1 MIPALLLQAGLPL
14 LAKWIGG
21 ALEKVEHPAAKAA
34 AGALADVTAAISTKQ
49 ITPEQL
55 AEANRHV
62 EAMAKLDSEEYREVL
77 REVNATMRVEAQ
89 ADDEYTRRWRPFW
102 GYASAYA
109 WQVQTY
115 TACVAVIAAIG
126 IVIFGEADKARI
138 IFEGLAALFEAMSE
152 MWMVA
157 LAVLG
162 VGVYQRSRDK
172 ARAAGVPSMFETI
185 IDRVTKRNPAA
196 AAPPATGK
204 KS

>member
-1 MIPALLLQAGLPL
+1 MIPAFLLQAGLPL

-21 ALEKVEHPAAKAA
+21 ALEKIEHPAAKAA
-34 AGALADVTAAISTKQ
+34 AGALADVTTAISTKQ
-49 ITPEQL
+49 ISPEQI

-115 TACVAVIAAIG
+115 TACVAVGAAI
-126 IVIFGEADKARI
+126 VLVFMGEGEKARI
-138 IFEGLAALFEAMSE
+138 VFDGLAALFDAMSE

-157 LAVLG
+157 LGVLG
-162 VGVYQRSRDK
+162 VGIYQRSRDK
-172 ARAAGVPSMFETI
+172 ARAAGAPSMFETV
-185 IDRVTKRNPAA
+185 IDRVTRRNPAA
-196 AAPPATGK
+196 AAPPAMGK